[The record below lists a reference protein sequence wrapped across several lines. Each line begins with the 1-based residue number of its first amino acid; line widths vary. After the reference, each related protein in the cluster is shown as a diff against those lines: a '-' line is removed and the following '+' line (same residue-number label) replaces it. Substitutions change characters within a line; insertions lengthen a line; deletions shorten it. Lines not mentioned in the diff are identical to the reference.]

1 MPQAAEVPPK
11 KAAAESGHS
20 ARSARLLV
28 PSVEQLG
35 QIMTW
40 SDLVGSRLS
49 VIYLLGS
56 RGRMT

>member
-40 SDLVGSRLS
+40 SDLVDLQKKVSGL
-49 VIYLLGS
+49 
-56 RGRMT
+56 